1 VLAVGVWRAASRSF
15 KLCRMTVV
23 PEDVRAF
30 AVKPFRG
37 VPLPPDM
44 QQIEAGGAVL
54 TLNRGNGAQWVHIE
68 AERFDVGETVA
79 AIREVAGRHGKATL
93 AWWIT
98 SADAWAIPGLEA
110 AGLANRDGPGYEA
123 VLHALALVTEP
134 AGQAP
139 DDVAVE
145 VVSTWEQYS
154 KSYDVFAEVFGTPPV
169 ADDVRRARWKSYG
182 LRGCR
187 VIASLERQIVGAAAA
202 DYGPTALGLM
212 AGAVL
217 PEARGR
223 GVYTA
228 MVHARWRVAVERR
241 TPALTITAGRMS
253 RPICE
258 RMGFQYLE
266 PISIFVDELALDVD
280 ARAER

>member
-1 VLAVGVWRAASRSF
+1 MVDHVRR
-15 KLCRMTVV
+15 RMGRRGTRGGG
-23 PEDVRAF
+23 PGEQDV
-30 AVKPFRG
+30 
-37 VPLPPDM
+37 
-44 QQIEAGGAVL
+44 
-54 TLNRGNGAQWVHIE
+54 
-68 AERFDVGETVA
+68 
-79 AIREVAGRHGKATL
+79 
-93 AWWIT
+93 
-98 SADAWAIPGLEA
+98 
-110 AGLANRDGPGYEA
+110 PGYEA

-134 AGQAP
+134 VRQAAP

-145 VVSTWEQYS
+145 VATTWEQYS

-169 ADDVRRARWKSYG
+169 ADDVRRERWKTWG
-182 LRGCR
+182 LRGCT
-187 VIASLERQIVGAAAA
+187 VIASVEGQVVGAAAA
-202 DYGPTALGLM
+202 GYGPTALTLL

-266 PISIFVDELALDVD
+266 PISIFVDGLTSA
-280 ARAER
+280 

>member
-1 VLAVGVWRAASRSF
+1 
-15 KLCRMTVV
+15 MTVV
-23 PEDVRAF
+23 PEDVRGF

-44 QQIEAGGAVL
+44 RQIEAAGAVL
-54 TLNRGNGAQWVHIE
+54 MLNRGNGAQLVHIE
-68 AERFDVGETVA
+68 AESFDVGETVA
-79 AIREVAGRHGKATL
+79 AIRALARRHAKATL

-98 SADAWAIPGLEA
+98 SADAWAIAELEA
-110 AGLANRDGPGYEA
+110 AGLANRDVPGYEA

-134 AGQAP
+134 VRQAAP

-145 VVSTWEQYS
+145 VVTTWEQYS
-154 KSYDVFAEVFGTPPV
+154 KSWDVFAEVFGTPPV
-169 ADDVRRARWKSYG
+169 ADDVRRERWKTYG
-182 LRGCR
+182 LRGCTL
-187 VIASLERQIVGAAAA
+187 VASVEGKVVGAAAA
-202 DYGPTALGLM
+202 GYGPTALTLL

-217 PEARGR
+217 PKARGR

-266 PISIFVDELALDVD
+266 PISIFVDELTSA
-280 ARAER
+280 

>member
-1 VLAVGVWRAASRSF
+1 
-15 KLCRMTVV
+15 MTLV
-23 PEDVRAF
+23 PEDVRGF

-44 QQIEAGGAVL
+44 RQIEAGGAVL
-54 TLNRGNGAQWVHIE
+54 NLNRGNGAQLVHLE
-68 AERFDVGETVA
+68 ADSFDVGETVA
-79 AIREVAGRHGKATL
+79 AIRALARRHGKATL

-98 SADAWAIPGLEA
+98 SADAWAVAELEA
-110 AGLANRDGPGYEA
+110 AGLANRDVPGYEA
-123 VLHALALVTEP
+123 VLHALALVTDPVRE
-134 AGQAP
+134 AP
-139 DDVAVE
+139 DDVAAD
-145 VVSTWEQYS
+145 VVTTWEQYS
-154 KSYDVFAEVFGTPPV
+154 KFYDVIAEVFGTPPV
-169 ADDVRRARWKSYG
+169 ADDVRRERWKTYG
-182 LRGCR
+182 LRGCTVVASVEGR
-187 VIASLERQIVGAAAA
+187 VVGAANAGYA
-202 DYGPTALGLM
+202 PTALTLL

-228 MVHARWRVAVERR
+228 MVHARWRIAVERR

-266 PISIFVDELALDVD
+266 PISIFVDELTSA
-280 ARAER
+280 